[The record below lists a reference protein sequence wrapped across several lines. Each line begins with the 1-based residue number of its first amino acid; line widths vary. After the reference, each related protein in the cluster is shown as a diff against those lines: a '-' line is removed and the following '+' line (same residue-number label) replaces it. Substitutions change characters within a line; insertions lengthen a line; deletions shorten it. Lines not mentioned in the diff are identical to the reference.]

1 MSEANREAYVKF
13 RRASELAYL
22 EWWFKNPTVEPMISE
37 KDFSSRVTRDLFH
50 VLKLNRRHNG
60 NRFMNQTEILEALA
74 NNERYTYLL
83 DEPNL
88 LIDVMSGVKYSFNC
102 EESFRVTEKWLAERG
117 KNNKWR

>member
-1 MSEANREAYVKF
+1 MSETREDYIKYV
-13 RRASELAYL
+13 RASELSYL
-22 EWWFKNPTVEPMISE
+22 EWWFKNPTVEPKISE

-60 NRFMNQTEILEALA
+60 NRFMNQTEILQALA
-74 NNERYTYLL
+74 NNEKYTYLL
-83 DEPNL
+83 NEPDL

-117 KNNKWR
+117 KNSKWR

>member
-13 RRASELAYL
+13 RRASELSYL

-60 NRFMNQTEILEALA
+60 NRFMNQTEILQALA
-74 NNERYTYLL
+74 KNEKYTYLL
-83 DEPNL
+83 NEPDL
-88 LIDVMSGVKYSFNC
+88 LIDVMSGDKYSFNC

-117 KNNKWR
+117 RNNKWR